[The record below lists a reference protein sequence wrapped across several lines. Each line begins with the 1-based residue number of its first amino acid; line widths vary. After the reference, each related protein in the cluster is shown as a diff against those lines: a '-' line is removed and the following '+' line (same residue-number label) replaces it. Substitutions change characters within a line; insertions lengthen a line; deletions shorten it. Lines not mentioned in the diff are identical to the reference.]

1 MTTVCI
7 FQIDVF
13 MGLFSFTVVWVG
25 FREILYRAEESVGPV
40 GLEVAVISGTLNKDV
55 HLLLSTV
62 NGTATGTII

>member
-1 MTTVCI
+1 
-7 FQIDVF
+7 

-62 NGTATGTII
+62 NETATGAII